1 MSGDHRQGHQP
12 RACDAYL
19 KIYVSDLS
27 QIHGSFVL
35 RPPPPRAGRRPRRMR
50 GWRPAGHPHMAVV
63 VWAVGRPAPL
73 VAGCLRTPTPMAH
86 LQRARQLRAAAVC
99 LIGSARSII
108 LAVAAAAAA
117 AAAVGGDE
125 TPIHDPSGIV
135 IEGAHAFIFSTSYMP
150 EGGIEL
156 RRANYTGR
164 GDADLEHV
172 VWEKHT
178 TVFPAG
184 ASPAW
189 VHHRVPQV
197 PLCHSILCARCFG
210 CRTHPPTH
218 RCT

>member
-1 MSGDHRQGHQP
+1 MAHRQ
-12 RACDAYL
+12 RA
-19 KIYVSDLS
+19 K
-27 QIHGSFVL
+27 
-35 RPPPPRAGRRPRRMR
+35 
-50 GWRPAGHPHMAVV
+50 
-63 VWAVGRPAPL
+63 
-73 VAGCLRTPTPMAH
+73 
-86 LQRARQLRAAAVC
+86 QLRAAAVC

-108 LAVAAAAAA
+108 LTVAAAAAA

-156 RRANYTGR
+156 RRTNYTGR

-197 PLCHSILCARCFG
+197 IFSRIVLKLAPSSPRHHDDRSCASLTQRG
-210 CRTHPPTH
+210 GRVSKTTTHWGEQSG
-218 RCT
+218 

>member
-1 MSGDHRQGHQP
+1 
-12 RACDAYL
+12 
-19 KIYVSDLS
+19 
-27 QIHGSFVL
+27 
-35 RPPPPRAGRRPRRMR
+35 
-50 GWRPAGHPHMAVV
+50 MAVV